1 WTRQCVT
8 SSPAGRWSADRTGS
22 TRRARWS
29 GAPPHCSPPA
39 ACWRSRST
47 SGARC
52 GSGRW
57 RATTAGRASGST
69 KTCSGGRG
77 SCWPLP
83 RRVRDRSEGGG
94 ARPAA
99 GAERGVQSPGPGE
112 RPDARGH
119 DLQAAPG
126 RGRADRPRH
135 RARGPGESR
144 AAPRAGRAVRSRAP
158 ERPVECGVSA
168 SCGRPGELRKTD
180 GQGKR
185 ADLRGNEAGGREP
198 DHHPGMTFIVVEGP
212 EGAGKSTLLR
222 WLAAR
227 FRADGRTVV
236 TVREPGGTPVAEAA
250 RKVVLGFPYEMAP
263 AAELFLFL
271 AARADLVHKVIR
283 PALAAGQVVLA
294 DRFELS
300 TMAYQVAGGGLAYE
314 EVARANRLA
323 TGGLVPD
330 LTLVLDVPV
339 AMGRERQRAAR
350 KVQDRLERQD
360 DGFHRRVL
368 EAYRGAAGPGVAH
381 IDATQ
386 SKKAVQD
393 AAWREV
399 MAVTV
404 LSTRGV
410 S

>member
-1 WTRQCVT
+1 
-8 SSPAGRWSADRTGS
+8 
-22 TRRARWS
+22 
-29 GAPPHCSPPA
+29 
-39 ACWRSRST
+39 
-47 SGARC
+47 
-52 GSGRW
+52 
-57 RATTAGRASGST
+57 
-69 KTCSGGRG
+69 
-77 SCWPLP
+77 
-83 RRVRDRSEGGG
+83 
-94 ARPAA
+94 
-99 GAERGVQSPGPGE
+99 
-112 RPDARGH
+112 
-119 DLQAAPG
+119 
-126 RGRADRPRH
+126 
-135 RARGPGESR
+135 
-144 AAPRAGRAVRSRAP
+144 
-158 ERPVECGVSA
+158 
-168 SCGRPGELRKTD
+168 
-180 GQGKR
+180 
-185 ADLRGNEAGGREP
+185 
-198 DHHPGMTFIVVEGP
+198 MTFIVVEGP

-368 EAYRGAAGPGVAH
+368 EAYRGAAGPGVVH